1 MKVITSFIFLC
12 VLYSI
17 NSLRLTSISDSLTS
31 DVPEIPSIELDSS
44 LHPLNLRLTQVRTS
58 YTNQPLAPNRSS
70 GGNSNVAAA
79 NSKGSILNLLSSI
92 GLIMLSLIFL

>member
-1 MKVITSFIFLC
+1 MKVIKSLIFLC

-17 NSLRLTSISDSLTS
+17 YSLRLTSISDSLTS
-31 DVPEIPSIELDSS
+31 DDPDIPSIDLDSS

-58 YTNQPLAPNRSS
+58 YTNQPLVPNRSS
-70 GGNSNVAAA
+70 GGNSNVGSA
-79 NSKGSILNLLSSI
+79 NSKGNFLNLLLSV